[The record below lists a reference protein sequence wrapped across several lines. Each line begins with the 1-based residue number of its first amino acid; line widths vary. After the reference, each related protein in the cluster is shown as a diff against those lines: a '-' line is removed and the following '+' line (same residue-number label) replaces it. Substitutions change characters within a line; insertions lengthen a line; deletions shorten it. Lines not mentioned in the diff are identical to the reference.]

1 MENLLLFIIVL
12 LNLRLMNQKPMIIT
26 TNLTLDE
33 IKHPESRELA
43 RIYCRIEENYVP
55 ILFKENSNLDKG
67 YNKRLIAEILQGG
80 QPE

>member
-1 MENLLLFIIVL
+1 MTH
-12 LNLRLMNQKPMIIT
+12 QKPMIIT

-67 YNKRLIAEILQGG
+67 YNKRLIAEIMQGG
-80 QPE
+80 QHE

>member
-1 MENLLLFIIVL
+1 
-12 LNLRLMNQKPMIIT
+12 MIQVQ
-26 TNLTLDE
+26 E
-33 IKHPESRELA
+33 YCFGESLEPA

-80 QPE
+80 QHE